1 MLEAQ
6 YNVYYLRKRLNSAD
20 PFRLLLVLS
29 KLIYEQEIGSI
40 DAGQLETSYEESNQH
55 LDKKYSLEDQ

>member
-1 MLEAQ
+1 MLDAQ
-6 YNVYYLRKRLNSAD
+6 YNVYYLRKRLNRAD

-29 KLIYEQEIGSI
+29 KLTYEQEISSI
-40 DAGQLETSYEESNQH
+40 DAGQLETFYEESNQH